1 MEKIRVGI
9 STCLLGKHVR
19 YDGGHQEDRYLTH
32 TLSRY
37 FDWVPVC
44 PEVEYGLGVPREA
57 MRLVGDPERPR
68 LVTIRTAVDHTDGMK
83 RWARERLSA
92 LEREG
97 LGGFVF
103 KSKSPSSGMAAVKVY
118 PDTGGSP
125 VKKGVG
131 IFAAALMERFPLLPV
146 EEDGRLHDPSLR
158 ETFLER
164 IFVYHRW
171 RELWRDGGRMADLVR
186 FHAEHKLL
194 LLSHSPKHVTLL
206 GRLVAN
212 PERRPLRALREAY
225 LRGMMEGLKLPA
237 TTRKNT
243 NVLDH
248 MAGYFKKRLTAD
260 EKEELR
266 NVIDRYHRG
275 LVPLVVPL
283 TLLGH
288 YVRRYDEPYLKRQ
301 VYLNP
306 HPLELMLR
314 NHV

>member
-1 MEKIRVGI
+1 
-9 STCLLGKHVR
+9 
-19 YDGGHQEDRYLTH
+19 
-32 TLSRY
+32 
-37 FDWVPVC
+37 
-44 PEVEYGLGVPREA
+44 
-57 MRLVGDPERPR
+57 
-68 LVTIRTAVDHTDGMK
+68 
-83 RWARERLSA
+83 
-92 LEREG
+92 
-97 LGGFVF
+97 
-103 KSKSPSSGMAAVKVY
+103 
-118 PDTGGSP
+118 
-125 VKKGVG
+125 
-131 IFAAALMERFPLLPV
+131 
-146 EEDGRLHDPSLR
+146 
-158 ETFLER
+158 
-164 IFVYHRW
+164 
-171 RELWRDGGRMADLVR
+171 MADLVR

-194 LLSHSPKHVTLL
+194 LLSHSPKQVALL

-237 TTRKNT
+237 TRRKNT

-266 NVIDRYHRG
+266 DVIDRYHRG